1 MEKRREVGSIGEKF
15 RVCVLACGDPEFSEV
30 VGRTPGDIDKLAS
43 PWREERNDE
52 RIIWALGTL
61 KCPGSPE
68 LLILST
74 WVDSTSL
81 PLQLPLR

>member
-1 MEKRREVGSIGEKF
+1 M
-15 RVCVLACGDPEFSEV
+15 CVLACGDPEFSEV
-30 VGRTPGDIDKLAS
+30 MGRTPGDIDKLAS

>member
-1 MEKRREVGSIGEKF
+1 M
-15 RVCVLACGDPEFSEV
+15 CVLACGDPEFSEV